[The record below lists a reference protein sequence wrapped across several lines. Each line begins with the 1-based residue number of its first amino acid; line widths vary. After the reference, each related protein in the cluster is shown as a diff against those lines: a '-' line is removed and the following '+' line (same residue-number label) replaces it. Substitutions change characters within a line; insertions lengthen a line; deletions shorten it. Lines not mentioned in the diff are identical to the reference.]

1 MSLVSYTIYLN
12 MMYHFLYYLRRVFS
26 YTTSDHST
34 HNSTHIENSCHK
46 TLHYL
51 LQVKDEFSFLYYLF
65 KYEKSEILI
74 FKYEKN
80 HSTHIEN
87 SCHKTLH
94 YLFRRMSYLNMWRS
108 LFSRVSIFLYYK
120 WSFLY
125 YKWRMSL
132 VSYTIYLNMR
142 KVRFSYLNMRKLYTY
157 RKLMPQNPLN
167 RRFLFKYEKIH
178 WEKISLH
185 GT

>member
-1 MSLVSYTIYLN
+1 MKEFIFQGEYFPI
-12 MMYHFLYYLRRVFS
+12 
-26 YTTSDHST
+26 
-34 HNSTHIENSCHK
+34 
-46 TLHYL
+46 

-74 FKYEKN
+74 FKYEKT

-87 SCHKTLH
+87 SCNKTLY
-94 YLFRRMSYLNMWRS
+94 YLFR
-108 LFSRVSIFLYYK
+108 
-120 WSFLY
+120 
-125 YKWRMSL
+125 RMSL

-178 WEKISLH
+178 
-185 GT
+185 